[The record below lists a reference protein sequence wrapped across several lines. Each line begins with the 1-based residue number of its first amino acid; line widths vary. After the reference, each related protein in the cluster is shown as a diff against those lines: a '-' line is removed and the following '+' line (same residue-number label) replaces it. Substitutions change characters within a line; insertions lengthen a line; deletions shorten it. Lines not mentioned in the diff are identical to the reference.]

1 MKNKI
6 YDCITFYNEN
16 LQVKLRLNILNDY
29 VEKFVICE
37 SIYDHKGRKKN
48 LNFKAEKFKDFKDKI
63 IYLVLDKQFPNI
75 TDPWVTQ
82 AYQREF
88 LLKGLSFVDQE
99 DYIMFSD
106 PDEIP
111 TPELLL
117 NIDLK
122 KKFGIFMQRM
132 FCYKLNIYNQYESP
146 WEGTRITKKKN
157 LNSIDYLRQKI
168 LVKNLNYSI
177 FRFDKE
183 RSIEI
188 FKNGGWHFNYLLKP
202 EAISNKLKTFAH
214 TEFDD
219 EKFTN
224 IEKIKDN
231 IDNLNDLFN
240 RGNKFKKVEIDES
253 FPKYIIQ
260 NKEILKEWII

>member
-29 VEKFVICE
+29 VDKFVICE
-37 SIYDHKGRKKN
+37 SIYDHKGKKKN
-48 LNFKAEKFKDFKDKI
+48 LNFKIEEFKQFKDKI
-63 IYLVLDKQFPNI
+63 IYLVLDTQFPDI

-88 LLKGLSFVDQE
+88 LLKGLNFVDPE

-111 TPELLL
+111 TPELLI
-117 NIDLK
+117 NINLK
-122 KKFGIFMQRM
+122 KKFGIFMQKM
-132 FCYKLNIYNQYESP
+132 FCYKLNIYNQHESP
-146 WEGTRITKKKN
+146 WEGTRITRKKN
-157 LNSIDYLRQKI
+157 LNSIDFLRQKI
-168 LVKNLNYSI
+168 LAKNLKYSI
-177 FRFDKE
+177 LRFDKE

-188 FKNGGWHFNYLLKP
+188 FNNGGWHFNYLLKP

-214 TEFDD
+214 TEFSSPIYSDVNVI
-219 EKFTN
+219 KNN
-224 IEKIKDN
+224 IEKKR
-231 IDNLNDLFN
+231 DLFK
-240 RGNKFKKVEIDES
+240 RNKFYNKIDLDNS
-253 FPKYIIQ
+253 FPEYILR
-260 NKEILKEWII
+260 NKGKFKDWIL